1 MNVVKD
7 KNIRAAFFLLISLVF
22 FSCSDLANDAASV
35 GSVIISIDKT
45 FAQKLF
51 AASSSSDINFSET
64 AQEQNYFID
73 VSVGGDYSAKKTAE
87 ISGQGAQISFSG
99 IPVDAS
105 IYVQAELYKN
115 PGEILYKGKSQPTI
129 VKAGVTEIQLS
140 LVKVSPGQTGDASES
155 PGQSDSPQEPG
166 QPDEPVIPDPEPVDI
181 SIHIYVSA
189 SADPGATDAD
199 GTEEKPFATI
209 DAALNCIREKND
221 SDQAYT
227 LDLSGTFNIDAT
239 LEISDDTENGG
250 PIPAKALALNGLE
263 DAVIDRESAASSG
276 AGKTAMSVNSSV
288 PVKITNLKITGGYG
302 GGIIIAQGST
312 VALGDGVLITGNRNP
327 SNGRGGAIHNEG
339 TLFMYGS
346 AIIGDVTNGG
356 KSSEDD
362 YTYPECS
369 STSTDFTKFAN
380 YASSGGGIFNGKYND
395 SSIQA
400 KLYLGYSGYAADG
413 TTPVKKE
420 LTGGL
425 YYNSASEGGALYN
438 AGGSVVYFDS
448 GTIAWSDSYSYGGAI
463 YNDENAVVYMS
474 GGKILNNYAGH
485 SSYTTAKGGGVA
497 NFKSSSKFIMSG
509 GTINKNETSGNGG
522 GIWNGGKAYMYGSAV
537 IGDSSAQAPANATL
551 RGNKAES
558 GGGVFNGNNS
568 SSGWAGDFYMGY
580 KEDGSVDDSFSGGIY
595 YNYANDGD
603 SSNPYGGGGIVV
615 LRETKIAG
623 GTIAYNTSA
632 NCAGGI
638 YKNYDSSGMVFEI
651 ADCNI
656 HDNAALVGGAIYLN
670 ANPNTTMTLS
680 GSVLIPAGADK
691 ANDISLGG
699 YGSSST
705 GATQIAKIKFAS
717 PLRSDFAALVTPN
730 PYVEGRKP
738 FVVVDGSGA
747 SLETECAK
755 FSVRPQVEEG
765 VTTKWIFDANGQLLP
780 LKSSPNAVGDIV
792 FRDGTAVAY
801 SSSLALSAAQKA
813 DAVAVIFYAEASGTT
828 APLGEKTLGV
838 GLKNTTG
845 EEPAAYRWVPQTYGT
860 ATAGYDTDFTAIRCD
875 ESSSAPEGDTPYYR
889 FTDKNSTT
897 RYVTGDFDG
906 SDNWS
911 AVCAADASGAADPEF
926 YYPAFNWVNNYAA
939 NHGITGD
946 LASGWYMPS
955 IVELLIFYENMS
967 TVNAAIQLAGGTR
980 VIGMYF
986 SSSQE
991 TPDSQHTDLY
1001 HYIYVLDTSANNPCS
1016 YTFKSTDRNICV
1028 IRAF

>member
-7 KNIRAAFFLLISLVF
+7 KNIRAAFFLLISFVF

-45 FAQKLF
+45 FAQKLT
-51 AASSSSDINFSET
+51 SFSEKVQ
-64 AQEQNYFID
+64 AQKYFID

-140 LVKVSPGQTGDASES
+140 LVKVAPGQTGGASES

-181 SIHIYVSA
+181 SVHIYVSA

-199 GTEEKPFATI
+199 GSEEKPFATI
-209 DAALNCIREKND
+209 DAALNYIREKND

-227 LDLSGTFNIDAT
+227 IDLSGTFNIAST
-239 LEISDDTENGG
+239 LAISDDTESGG
-250 PIPAKALALNGLE
+250 PIPAKTLALNGLE
-263 DAVIDRESAASSG
+263 DAVIDRAAAASSG

-346 AIIGDVTNGG
+346 AIIGDKTNGG

-369 STSTDFTKFAN
+369 STLTDFTKFAN
-380 YASSGGGIFNGKYND
+380 YASSGGGIFNGSYTD

-413 TTPVKKE
+413 TTPVKKD

-425 YYNSASEGGALYN
+425 YYNSGETGGALYN
-438 AGGSVVYFDS
+438 AGGSIVYFDS
-448 GTIAWSDSYSYGGAI
+448 GTIAWNDSYSYGGAV
-463 YNDENAVVYMS
+463 YNDANASIYMS

-497 NFKSSSKFIMSG
+497 NYKSSSKFIMSG
-509 GTINKNETSGNGG
+509 GTINKNDTSGNGG
-522 GIWNGGKAYMYGSAV
+522 GVWNGGKAYMYGSAV

-568 SSGWAGDFYMGY
+568 ASGWSGDFYMGY

-603 SSNPYGGGGIVV
+603 TSNPYGGGGIVV

-632 NCAGGI
+632 NRGGGI
-638 YKNYDSSGMVFEI
+638 YKNYDSGGGLEI
-651 ADCNI
+651 SDCNI
-656 HDNAALVGGAIYLN
+656 HDNAALVGGAVCLN

-717 PLRSDFAALVTPN
+717 PLSSGFAALVTPN
-730 PYVEGRKP
+730 PYVQGRTP

-765 VTTKWIFDANGQLLP
+765 VTTKWVFDANGHLLP

-792 FRDGTAVAY
+792 FKDGTALAY
-801 SSSLALSAAQKA
+801 ASGLALTAAQKA
-813 DAVAVIFYAEASGTT
+813 DAVAVIFYAEGADTT
-828 APLGEKTLGV
+828 APLGQKTLGI
-838 GLKNTTG
+838 GLKYVNKKWCLETAKGYKCGVDMSCSGGSTGGDYTEISKSSGYYDFTGLLDGSGAWQTLKNYLASAEGGGVDDTTTEG
-845 EEPAAYRWVPQTYGT
+845 NYPAWEWANNYGT
-860 ATAGYDTDFTAIRCD
+860 IQNFTGSLTNGWYLPTLAEGAMICTNYYTLNQALAAAGSNIKF
-875 ESSSAPEGDTPYYR
+875 ESSTGYWWTCNCSANSSIPTVFYMLVSTGTR
-889 FTDKNSTT
+889 TGFDKNNSEK
-897 RYVTGDFDG
+897 
-906 SDNWS
+906 
-911 AVCAADASGAADPEF
+911 VCA
-926 YYPAFNWVNNYAA
+926 
-939 NHGITGD
+939 
-946 LASGWYMPS
+946 
-955 IVELLIFYENMS
+955 
-967 TVNAAIQLAGGTR
+967 
-980 VIGMYF
+980 
-986 SSSQE
+986 
-991 TPDSQHTDLY
+991 
-1001 HYIYVLDTSANNPCS
+1001 
-1016 YTFKSTDRNICV
+1016 